1 MHDFILRCNFTE
13 LNGNL
18 LYINNKSKNEWIN
31 YNELIDR
38 FTRRTLE
45 TRFKKNTEDIATIF
59 RHFTV

>member
-45 TRFKKNTEDIATIF
+45 TRFKKTQKI
-59 RHFTV
+59 